1 MEQILIRPI
10 GLIFSLV
17 QFAILGR
24 VLLSWIKP
32 DQSHPAIKLLYE
44 VTEPIL
50 QPIRNLTSGMGGGMG
65 MLDFSPIIAL
75 LLLNVLEG
83 LIKYIIAG
91 LF

>member
-1 MEQILIRPI
+1 
-10 GLIFSLV
+10 
-17 QFAILGR
+17 
-24 VLLSWIKP
+24 
-32 DQSHPAIKLLYE
+32 
-44 VTEPIL
+44 
-50 QPIRNLTSGMGGGMG
+50 MGGGMG

>member
-1 MEQILIRPI
+1 MEEILIRPI
-10 GLIFSLV
+10 GFIFSIA

-32 DQSHPAIKLLYE
+32 DQSHPAIQLLYE

-50 QPIRNLTSGMGGGMG
+50 QPIRNLTSGMGGGM
-65 MLDFSPIIAL
+65 LDFRPIIAL

-83 LIKYIIAG
+83 LLKYIIVG

>member
-1 MEQILIRPI
+1 MEEILIRPI
-10 GLIFSLV
+10 GFIFSIA

-24 VLLSWIKP
+24 VLLSWLKP
-32 DQSHPAIKLLYE
+32 DQSHPAIQLLYE

-50 QPIRNLTSGMGGGMG
+50 QPIRNLTSGMGGGM
-65 MLDFSPIIAL
+65 LDFSPIIAL

-83 LIKYIIAG
+83 LLKYIIVG